1 MEPARTRV
9 TDGTPETACFP
20 VLAFCACN
28 VQAQRLHTAT
38 IINIFFII
46 LRDIIT
52 VMPDGYS
59 RTGMPTITSEKSALV
74 RWALMLTPTRRS
86 LNRRKV

>member
-1 MEPARTRV
+1 M
-9 TDGTPETACFP
+9 TPFQKE
-20 VLAFCACN
+20 
-28 VQAQRLHTAT
+28 
-38 IINIFFII
+38 
-46 LRDIIT
+46 RDIIT